1 VGLSLPKV
9 ANNSFIEHSRNMP
22 ILDLEDP
29 TEKRKN
35 ARRDEETIRH
45 LREYIEKLRK
55 EKNN

>member
-1 VGLSLPKV
+1 MDLLVPNM
-9 ANNSFIEHSRNMP
+9 ANNFFIEHSRNRHVLE
-22 ILDLEDP
+22 LDDP